1 MVNEYS
7 HIAESKQLKTDFLC
21 ISEIEDRRFVMAAIK
36 SYSKAFSYTRLSK
49 EDRDR
54 LERLIKERKTDGN
67 GLKSNSIVN

>member
-1 MVNEYS
+1 
-7 HIAESKQLKTDFLC
+7 
-21 ISEIEDRRFVMAAIK
+21 MAAIK